1 MKKIKSESKFPDE
14 SFKIKIGTM
23 DKKNPEVIYIELGSY
38 ISPKEEKKSYKPNVS
53 NIERETKSLIGNVLQ
68 NSGLCKS
75 DFIFVSDI
83 ADERIAM
90 NKKSYFEL
98 QLFVKPTDAVK
109 NSGKFSEL
117 TEMFNNECVS
127 KIIPQVKQYITEN
140 GFEYYKSRK

>member
-1 MKKIKSESKFPDE
+1 MKKIKSESKFTDD

-38 ISPKEEKKSYKPNVS
+38 ISPVEEKKSYKPNVS

-98 QLFVKPTDAVK
+98 QLFVKPLDSVR

-117 TEMFNNECVS
+117 TEKFNDECVS
-127 KIIPQVKQYITEN
+127 KIITHVKQYITEN

>member
-38 ISPKEEKKSYKPNVS
+38 ISPTEEKKTYKQNVL
-53 NIERETKSLIGNVLQ
+53 NIERETKALVGNVIE

-83 ADERIAM
+83 ADERIAV

-98 QLFVKPTDAVK
+98 QLFVKPLDSVRT
-109 NSGKFSEL
+109 SGKFYEL
-117 TEMFNNECVS
+117 TEKFNDECVS

>member
-1 MKKIKSESKFPDE
+1 
-14 SFKIKIGTM
+14 M

-38 ISPKEEKKSYKPNVS
+38 ISPIQELKSYKSNVS

-75 DFIFVSDI
+75 DFIFVTDI

-98 QLFVKPTDAVK
+98 QLFVKPLDAVR
-109 NSGKFSEL
+109 NSTGSPSKVMARFEL
-117 TEMFNNECVS
+117 AKQIFNI
-127 KIIPQVKQYITEN
+127 K
-140 GFEYYKSRK
+140 

>member
-38 ISPKEEKKSYKPNVS
+38 ISPTEEKKTYKQNVL
-53 NIERETKSLIGNVLQ
+53 NIERETKALVGNVIE

-83 ADERIAM
+83 ADERIAV

-98 QLFVKPTDAVK
+98 QLFVKPLDVIRS
-109 NSGKFSEL
+109 SGKFSEL
-117 TEMFNNECVS
+117 SEKFNDECVS
-127 KIIPQVKQYITEN
+127 KIIPCVKQYITEN

>member
-1 MKKIKSESKFPDE
+1 MKKIKSESKFTDD

-38 ISPKEEKKSYKPNVS
+38 ISPVEEKKSYKPNVS

-90 NKKSYFEL
+90 SKKSYFEM
-98 QLFVKPTDAVK
+98 QVFVKPTDDIK
-109 NSGKFSEL
+109 NSIKFVDL
-117 TEMFNNECVS
+117 TKKFNDECVS
-127 KIIPQVKQYITEN
+127 KMIPSIKQYIEEN

>member
-1 MKKIKSESKFPDE
+1 MKKIKSESKFTDD

-38 ISPKEEKKSYKPNVS
+38 ISPIEEKKSYKPNVS

-75 DFIFVSDI
+75 DFIFVTDI

-98 QLFVKPTDAVK
+98 QLFVKPLDAVR

-117 TEMFNNECVS
+117 SEKFNDECVS
-127 KIIPQVKQYITEN
+127 KIIPHVKQYITDN

>member
-117 TEMFNNECVS
+117 TEMFNNKCVS

>member
-38 ISPKEEKKSYKPNVS
+38 ISPKEEKKSYKSNVS
-53 NIERETKSLIGNVLQ
+53 NIERETKLLICDVLQ

-83 ADERIAM
+83 ANERIAM
-90 NKKSYFEL
+90 NKKSYFEF
-98 QLFVKPTDAVK
+98 QLFVKPTDVVK

>member
-1 MKKIKSESKFPDE
+1 MKKIKSESKFSDD

-38 ISPKEEKKSYKPNVS
+38 ISPKEEKKSYKLNVS
-53 NIERETKSLIGNVLQ
+53 NIERETKSMVGSVLQ

-83 ADERIAM
+83 ADGRIAM

-98 QLFVKPTDAVK
+98 QLFVKPLDSIK
-109 NSGKFSEL
+109 NSGKFSDI
-117 TEMFNNECVS
+117 TEKFNEECVS
-127 KIIPQVKQYITEN
+127 KIVPCIKQYITEN
-140 GFEYYKSRK
+140 GFEYYKTRK

>member
-1 MKKIKSESKFPDE
+1 MKKIKSESKFSDD

-53 NIERETKSLIGNVLQ
+53 NIERETKSLVGSVLQ

-83 ADERIAM
+83 ADERISM

-98 QLFVKPTDAVK
+98 QLFVKPLDSVK
-109 NSGKFSEL
+109 NSGKFSDI
-117 TEMFNNECVS
+117 TEMFNKECVS
-127 KIIPQVKQYITEN
+127 KIVPCIKQYITEN
-140 GFEYYKSRK
+140 GFEYYKTRK